1 MTPQW
6 MTAERLAKLGELCER
21 DDHLCLK
28 GHARCPEKSHYQWA
42 TSHQEAVAVPKA
54 YYVHDKSLNMDF
66 LACSMN
72 VTEPG
77 QVTVWEWES
86 AYLHEAVVEE
96 TIASWKADDREQ
108 RALDWKREQQAIL
121 DGTYGKFGRLMTVR
135 NGRASHL
142 DPVSRD
148 AFMAQRPEFYL
159 KATGVDGTHFRPVA
173 VVRVPSTDICL
184 YVDVSAAFVQPTKP
198 TKSQRKNARRRG
210 KPIQEVAVTPVTVE
224 QLCQQAVA
232 LWWNKRS

>member
-6 MTAERLAKLGELCER
+6 MTAERMAKLAELCER

-96 TIASWKADDREQ
+96 TIASWQADDREQ

-121 DGTYGKFGRLMTVR
+121 DGTYGSYGSRF
-135 NGRASHL
+135 
-142 DPVSRD
+142 DPVARD

-159 KATGVDGTHFRPVA
+159 KARGMDGMHFRPVA
-173 VVRVPSTDICL
+173 VVRVPSTSVYL
-184 YVDVSAAFVQPTKP
+184 YVDVSEAFAKPTKP

-210 KPIQEVAVTPVTVE
+210 KPIQEVAVTSVTVE
-224 QLCQQAVA
+224 ELCQQAVQ
-232 LWWNKRS
+232 LWFNKHS